1 MYSWLQ
7 VNFRCLAFCRY
18 VIKINAYDLGLP
30 QRNSSEYVIV
40 LHVSRN
46 KFAPTFPSSPYTFHV
61 NRTAAVGS
69 NIGQVNVQDVDTV
82 YPFNTWRLSVTG
94 DGSATTLFGLRR
106 NGEIYVRT
114 DLRNVVGDEF
124 L

>member
-1 MYSWLQ
+1 
-7 VNFRCLAFCRY
+7 LA
-18 VIKINAYDLGLP
+18 V
-30 QRNSSEYVIV
+30 
-40 LHVSRN
+40 
-46 KFAPTFPSSPYTFHV
+46 T
-61 NRTAAVGS
+61 
-69 NIGQVNVQDVDTV
+69 
-82 YPFNTWRLSVTG
+82 LSVTG